1 MKTKIIEKVDMI
13 LNDFGNEGIKQQ
25 IDLMFSNSLSG
36 SFGVDGETIEMR
48 YILVKA
54 LIDLF
59 ETRAKERAALIEN
72 AE

>member
-1 MKTKIIEKVDMI
+1 METKIIEKVDMI

-59 ETRAKERAALIEN
+59 ETRAKDRKSVV
-72 AE
+72 

>member
-1 MKTKIIEKVDMI
+1 METKIIEKVDMI

-59 ETRAKERAALIEN
+59 ETRAKERASFNDN

>member
-1 MKTKIIEKVDMI
+1 METKIIEKVDMI

-59 ETRAKERAALIEN
+59 ETRAKERAALIKN

>member
-1 MKTKIIEKVDMI
+1 METKIIEKVDMI

-59 ETRAKERAALIEN
+59 ETMAKERAALIKN

>member
-1 MKTKIIEKVDMI
+1 METKIIEKVDMI

-59 ETRAKERAALIEN
+59 ETRAKERTALSEST
-72 AE
+72 E

>member
-1 MKTKIIEKVDMI
+1 METKIIKKVDMI

-59 ETRAKERAALIEN
+59 ETRAKERAALIKN

>member
-1 MKTKIIEKVDMI
+1 METKIVEKVDMI

>member
-1 MKTKIIEKVDMI
+1 METKIIEKVDMI

-25 IDLMFSNSLSG
+25 IDLLFSNSLSG

-59 ETRAKERAALIEN
+59 ETRAKERAALIKN

>member
-1 MKTKIIEKVDMI
+1 METKIIEKVDMI

-59 ETRAKERAALIEN
+59 ETRAKERAALIDN

>member
-1 MKTKIIEKVDMI
+1 METKIVEKVDMI

-59 ETRAKERAALIEN
+59 ETRAKERAAHIDN

>member
-1 MKTKIIEKVDMI
+1 METKIVEKVDMI

-59 ETRAKERAALIEN
+59 ETRAKERAALFEN

>member
-1 MKTKIIEKVDMI
+1 METKIVEKVDMI

-59 ETRAKERAALIEN
+59 ETRAKERAALIKN